1 MYEKKLEWLR
11 PRSLRPGMIIYW
23 KNQPIGTVANNP
35 YRTSSNGHWWDQIN
49 LKSGHAL
56 EYDSEDWVL
65 VEIPPDHGEVFWANF
80 TDVLAKRER
89 GEMTDADARAEIERL
104 KKEY

>member
-11 PRSLRPGMIIYW
+11 PRALRPGMVIYW
-23 KNQPIGTVANNP
+23 GDRPIGTVINNP
-35 YRTSSNGHWWDQIN
+35 YRTSSNGHWWDQVN
-49 LKSGHAL
+49 LRGGYPL

-65 VEIPPDHGEVFWANF
+65 VEIPPEPGEVFWANY
-80 TDVLAKRER
+80 TDILDQRDR
-89 GEMTDADARAEIERL
+89 GELSEEEARAEIERL